1 MFDEEHPQLRIAG
14 PNCNLVRE
22 KEIPEGNWFLD
33 FPDNSFEEL
42 IDGIRVVIDGFRM
55 KAMDWIVKPPVVS
68 LDKNSPC
75 YKAIQV
81 RSDRD
86 NEKNEKCLWG
96 PEYCLRINGQ
106 RPALLYLGNKSSR
119 NLMSSIRTGGEYV
132 LLSQRRVHGA
142 FIWYVPNAVS
152 TEAFDRAN
160 KHE

>member
-1 MFDEEHPQLRIAG
+1 MFDAEHPGLRIAG

-22 KEIPEGNWFLD
+22 GEISEGNWFLD
-33 FPDNSFEEL
+33 FPDNTFEEL
-42 IDGIRVVIDGFRM
+42 IDGIKVIIDGFRM

-68 LDKNSPC
+68 LDKHSPC

-81 RSDRD
+81 RSGKD
-86 NEKNEKCLWG
+86 NEKCLWG
-96 PEYCLRINGQ
+96 PEYCLRIDGQ

-132 LLSQRRVHGA
+132 LLSQRRVHGK

-152 TEAFDRAN
+152 IEAFDRAN